1 MQETEPLVR
10 CKIYSLILITSISGL
25 LFAQKF
31 PDQKVDSLLK
41 SGIANIINQQYD
53 NALSTFIKLDTNY
66 PGLPLAK
73 IYLAACKIAEAY
85 DYATE
90 YDSDFIESKLEEAKS
105 IAENL
110 IDEDEFSIWNN
121 YYLALAE
128 GYQSYFNA
136 INDNWLSAISNG
148 MSSISAF
155 GTCLNEDSTFYEAY
169 IGIGTY
175 EYWMSRNTEFLNGLP
190 FYEDETQVGIEKLRQ
205 AVNKSS
211 YNSYLAINSLVWIY
225 IDQERY
231 NEAVNIALDAVR
243 DFPGSRYFKW
253 GLARA
258 YEDVNPEIS
267 IKIYY
272 ELLNSFLAD
281 ISFNRINE
289 ITLKHLIA
297 QQYSAIGKNDKSL
310 ELCEDI
316 LSIKNLT
323 DYETSRLENRL
334 ERVKEF
340 KRKLI
345 DNKP

>member
-1 MQETEPLVR
+1 MQETELLVR
-10 CKIYSLILITSISGL
+10 YKIYSIILIFSLTSL

-31 PDQKVDSLLK
+31 PDKKVDSLLT
-41 SGIANIINQQYD
+41 SGIAYIINQQYD
-53 NALSTFIKLDTNY
+53 DALSSFTKLDNNY
-66 PGLPLAK
+66 PEMPLGK
-73 IYLAACKIAEAY
+73 IYMAACKIAKGY
-85 DYATE
+85 DFATE
-90 YDSDFIESKLEEAKS
+90 YDSDYIETKLEEAKI

-110 IDEDEFSIWNN
+110 IDEDEYNIWNN

-128 GYQSYFNA
+128 GYQSYFDA
-136 INDNWLSAISNG
+136 INDNWLSAISTG

-155 GTCLNEDSTFYEAY
+155 GTCLNADSTFYEAY

-190 FYEDETQVGIEKLRQ
+190 FYEDETQIGIDKLRE
-205 AVNKSS
+205 AVSKSS

-231 NEAVNIALDAVR
+231 NEAINIALDAVR
-243 DFPGSRYFKW
+243 DFPDSRYFKW

-267 IKIYY
+267 IRIYY

-281 ISFNRINE
+281 TSYNRINE

-297 QQYSAIGKNDKSL
+297 QQYSTIGKTDRSL

-316 LSIKNLT
+316 LSITNLN
-323 DYETSRLENRL
+323 DYETLRLENRL
-334 ERVKEF
+334 ERVKQF

-345 DNKP
+345 DNNP